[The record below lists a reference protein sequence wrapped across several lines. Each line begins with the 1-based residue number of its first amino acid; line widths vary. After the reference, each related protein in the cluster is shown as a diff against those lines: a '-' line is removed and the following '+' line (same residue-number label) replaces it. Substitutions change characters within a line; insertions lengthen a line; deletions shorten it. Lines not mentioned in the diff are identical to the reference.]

1 MNPTVI
7 RFFLALFGAYMIWKT
22 ATAPRRGA
30 FLTLFGN
37 IRPDQPRAF
46 RTCLI
51 AGYALAAVLLLLAAF
66 PGVWLPA
73 LASLQGI

>member
-1 MNPTVI
+1 MSPTTI
-7 RFFLALFGAYMIWKT
+7 RVLLVAAAVYMIWKT

-46 RTCLI
+46 RVCLI
-51 AGYALAAVLLLLAAF
+51 AGYALAAILLLAVLFLDAWF
-66 PGVWLPA
+66 PA
-73 LASLQGI
+73 LSGLQ